1 MQIELIEKEGLKRE
15 LNIQVPV
22 EVVSEAYAKIY
33 SEYRKKANIK
43 GFRQGKAPL
52 DVIRRKF
59 KDEATHDLIDD
70 LVKKYFV
77 QALEE
82 KKLDPIG
89 EPVISKIDVDEG
101 KPLTF
106 TIGIEVMPEID
117 SVKYENLVV
126 EEPEIEI
133 PDKMVDNVVERLR
146 LNASDVRAVDRPA
159 GEKDIV
165 ICDLEITEGD
175 VDPGPVPM
183 TNQEIDLSDEYTVN
197 EFREGL
203 LGAKR
208 DDNRDLAV
216 VYPEEYADEKFAG
229 KTVTYKVHVKEVK
242 ERILPMINDD
252 FAKQT
257 GGGETLLELRMSIR
271 KGLEENARGDIR
283 KADKKQIVDQ
293 VVEQNAIDVP
303 GSMSESYLNGV
314 IKDIRE
320 HEKNI
325 DEEQIR
331 DQYRP
336 LAQHAVRWYFL
347 YHRLATQENIKA
359 EPADIDQWTQ
369 RFADNYHMDITR
381 AKEILAKSGRAEE
394 IKDGILEEKV
404 VDFLMARARVK
415 KVAPANKEGNE

>member
-1 MQIELIEKEGLKRE
+1 MQIELIEKDGLKRE
-15 LNIQVPV
+15 LNIEVPA
-22 EVVSEAYAKIY
+22 EIVSEAYAKIY
-33 SEYRKKANIK
+33 NEYRKKADIK

-52 DVIRRKF
+52 DIIRRKF

-101 KPLTF
+101 KPLIF
-106 TIGIEVMPEID
+106 TIGIEIMPEIE
-117 SVKYENLVV
+117 SVKYENLIV

-133 PDKMVDNVVERLR
+133 PDEMVDNVVERLR
-146 LNASDVRAVDRPA
+146 LNNSDVRVVDRPA
-159 GEKDIV
+159 GEKDLV
-165 ICDLEITEGD
+165 ICDLEITAGE
-175 VDPGPVPM
+175 VDLGPAPL
-183 TNQEIDLSDEYTVN
+183 TNQEIDLSDDYTVK

-203 LGAKR
+203 IGVKR
-208 DDNRDLAV
+208 DDVRDITV
-216 VYPEEYADEKFAG
+216 VYPAEYADEKFAG
-229 KTVTYKVHVKEVK
+229 KSVTYKVDVKEIK
-242 ERILPMINDD
+242 ERILPVINDD

-271 KGLEENARGDIR
+271 KGLEENMRSDIR
-283 KADKKQIVDQ
+283 KAAKKQIVDQ
-293 VVEQNAIDVP
+293 VVDQNPIGVP
-303 GSMSESYLNGV
+303 ESMSESYLDGV
-314 IKDIRE
+314 VKDIRE
-320 HEKNI
+320 NEKNV
-325 DEEQIR
+325 DEKQIR
-331 DQYRP
+331 EQYRP

-347 YHRLATQENIKA
+347 YHRLALQENIKA

-369 RFADNYHMDITR
+369 RFADNYHMDIAR

-404 VDFLMARARVK
+404 VDFLMSKAQVK
-415 KVAPANKEGNE
+415 KVAPANKEGTE